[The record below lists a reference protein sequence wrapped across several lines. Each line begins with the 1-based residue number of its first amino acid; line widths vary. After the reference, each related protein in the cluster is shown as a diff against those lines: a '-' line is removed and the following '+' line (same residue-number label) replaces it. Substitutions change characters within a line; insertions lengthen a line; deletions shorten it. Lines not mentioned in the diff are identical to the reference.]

1 MLTDGVRIVRQ
12 LEDARFS
19 QDGKHIAI
27 IRVEF
32 MVGDHGPFVERFPKD
47 GFTAAT
53 RDDKLNT
60 FAREIAG

>member
-1 MLTDGVRIVRQ
+1 MLTDGVRITRQ

-19 QDGKHIAI
+19 TDGKMSAI

-47 GFTAAT
+47 GFTGQS
-53 RDDKLNT
+53 RDDRLNA